1 MYIIKSCACPE
12 MAWKPIPFQ
21 GRRASRDVPSFP
33 GVEPSLVSDFLFG
46 QVRTPPDTYRPKPFP
61 LLVQLEFGSFFSLP
75 SAFCFLLLPHAAQ
88 SGRQAG
94 SQLRVGVGDKR
105 ALPHTYIRQ
114 LRETPNQ
121 SDGMDGCVRNASDAE
136 CGLTIPLQ
144 RGRHEARQTRGL
156 S

>member
-61 LLVQLEFGSFFSLP
+61 ASRPVGIWIFLFFALS
-75 SAFCFLLLPHAAQ
+75 FLLSASAACGAVRQ
-88 SGRQAG
+88 AGRQAV
-94 SQLRVGVGDKR
+94 SL
-105 ALPHTYIRQ
+105 
-114 LRETPNQ
+114 E
-121 SDGMDGCVRNASDAE
+121 
-136 CGLTIPLQ
+136 
-144 RGRHEARQTRGL
+144 
-156 S
+156 